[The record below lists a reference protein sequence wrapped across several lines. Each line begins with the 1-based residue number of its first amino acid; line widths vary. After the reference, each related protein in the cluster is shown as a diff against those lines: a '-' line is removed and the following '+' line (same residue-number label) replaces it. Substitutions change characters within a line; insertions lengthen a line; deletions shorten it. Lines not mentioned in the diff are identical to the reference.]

1 MRLSLHPGRV
11 GHQKV
16 PLQEQGPF
24 VGCIGPCDRRILGVK
39 SLGPIR
45 GQSAAEHTSTLTLT
59 RRGQCC
65 RIFFRRDYVCEVVS
79 MHTVSL
85 STREVGAVADL
96 LDPVLGD
103 GEAVDDS
110 YVECVG
116 EFPADGVDTV
126 DPFRRAEVLL
136 FGDGHPFRDGSCR
149 RLGGHV
155 DELGPPLRNFLCG
168 AVVFVLQSER
178 RGW

>member
-85 STREVGAVADL
+85 STREVGAVTQNIEHV
-96 LDPVLGD
+96 PM
-103 GEAVDDS
+103 
-110 YVECVG
+110 
-116 EFPADGVDTV
+116 PADAV
-126 DPFRRAEVLL
+126 P
-136 FGDGHPFRDGSCR
+136 R
-149 RLGGHV
+149 RLESH
-155 DELGPPLRNFLCG
+155 EN
-168 AVVFVLQSER
+168 
-178 RGW
+178 